1 MTPREARD
9 ALAAIVMFNDLPDHR
24 KKNLLDVIEVI
35 KGLEDALEL
44 KHSSLITLARRSTTL
59 SGENKL
65 S

>member
-1 MTPREARD
+1 
-9 ALAAIVMFNDLPDHR
+9 MFNDLPDHR